1 MQELPDI
8 RETADLRALLDRQ
21 ECQVQRVHRAYQANP
36 AHRDHKGQLARQVLG
51 TRLAPLV
58 WQLRRSLM
66 EIGEIKD
73 RPAPRVLSALLV
85 QQVKL
90 ILLARTVRRGL
101 RVLQERQVLLDR
113 LAPLGPLT

>member
-1 MQELPDI
+1 MQGLPNI
-8 RETADLRALLDRQ
+8 RETADLRTLLDRQ

-36 AHRDHKGQLARQVLG
+36 AHRAHKGQLARQVLG

-58 WQLRRSLM
+58 WQIRRALM

-73 RPAPRVLSALLV
+73 RPAPRGLPALLV

-101 RVLQERQVLLDR
+101 RVLQERQVVLDR